1 MVLPSGLIGREDLGL
16 MLRQLAGS
24 GLSEEELV
32 TLIDAAMQQAGAEVL
47 AKGGLDGPAFR
58 TALSHV
64 DLHNMVVD
72 IPRE

>member
-1 MVLPSGLIGREDLGL
+1 
-16 MLRQLAGS
+16 
-24 GLSEEELV
+24 
-32 TLIDAAMQQAGAEVL
+32 MQQAGAEAWLRGAAADIEAGSAGVAAAAGAAWGAEVL

-72 IPRE
+72 IPREW